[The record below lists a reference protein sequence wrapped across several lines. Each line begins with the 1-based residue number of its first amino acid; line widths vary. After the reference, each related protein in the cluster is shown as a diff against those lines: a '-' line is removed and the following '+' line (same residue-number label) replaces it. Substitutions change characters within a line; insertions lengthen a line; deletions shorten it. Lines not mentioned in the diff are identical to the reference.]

1 MAIPLTVRCECGE
14 THSLKLGDTVECSC
28 GRRYDTSELPS
39 EQFDQVRAHQA
50 MTRLYVRLGA
60 IWIIGWGIVTFLL
73 WGKWGV
79 AVGAPLAALMWFLVI
94 RRWFMRR
101 FVPSPG
107 DLSALELE
115 ATNK

>member
-1 MAIPLTVRCECGE
+1 
-14 THSLKLGDTVECSC
+14 
-28 GRRYDTSELPS
+28 
-39 EQFDQVRAHQA
+39 